1 MRELTP
7 VANYVRV
14 VIFFDFGVNGDG
26 SEYYF
31 DEIQLINEGGGI
43 PPLGFQD
50 FEGTPPAFTA
60 FGNIAN
66 VEVIANPDMSGI
78 NTTANVA
85 SLTKTAGSEVW
96 AGAFFEIGSALDLV
110 SYSKISVKTW
120 SPKLAAVVKLKLE
133 NQDASIVHEVDLNT
147 TSINT
152 WEELIYDFSGAPSA
166 NYVRVIIF
174 FDFGVNGDGSV
185 YYYDELTLTN

>member
-1 MRELTP
+1 M
-7 VANYVRV
+7 
-14 VIFFDFGVNGDG
+14 
-26 SEYYF
+26 
-31 DEIQLINEGGGI
+31 INEGGGI

-96 AGAFFEIGSALDLV
+96 AGAFFETGSALDLV

-120 SPKLAAVVKLKLE
+120 SK
-133 NQDASIVHEVDLNT
+133 T
-147 TSINT
+147 CCC
-152 WEELIYDFSGAPSA
+152 G
-166 NYVRVIIF
+166 
-174 FDFGVNGDGSV
+174 
-185 YYYDELTLTN
+185 

>member
-1 MRELTP
+1 
-7 VANYVRV
+7 
-14 VIFFDFGVNGDG
+14 
-26 SEYYF
+26 
-31 DEIQLINEGGGI
+31 
-43 PPLGFQD
+43 
-50 FEGTPPAFTA
+50 
-60 FGNIAN
+60 
-66 VEVIANPDMSGI
+66 MSGI

-96 AGAFFEIGSALDLV
+96 AGAFFETGSALDLV